1 MNNNESMFKLICSKG
16 PAEMDPIVF
25 TDGDSKTLGR
35 SSTCDIPLEDQL
47 ASISRKHIEIS
58 QINSVWNAKDL
69 GSRNGTQLNGVKLLP
84 DYPTPLKHGDVLRFG
99 SWVFR
104 VSTRDHDSRG
114 SDSTMINTLN
124 DISDS
129 SGMVERVRAEPL
141 SNLASHRLAVLLECA
156 DKIHSSKDLEQAAKS
171 ALYAMVESTG
181 FSRAAFLIPM
191 EDPDQFETIAFQSSN
206 PLEDVTDVNFS
217 QSLLQTAKEGDVV
230 RLSGTAS
237 QADYGQSIA
246 ELDIHSALCV
256 PVMEDDTP
264 IGYMYL
270 DARGSESAVKHD
282 ASAFGLAVGRLLGL
296 TATNLRSKEQE
307 IQQHA
312 MQYDLDA
319 AADAQRLL
327 LPPSDGVVGL
337 VSYSMLMR
345 PGRMV
350 AGDLF
355 GVVELKDGRICA
367 FLGDVSGKGAGAAI
381 MMATTQSYIHAMFE
395 QTSDLSEVLTKLN
408 KHIADR
414 STGQFVTMWI
424 GVLSPNSDNDQ
435 TEVEFIDAGH
445 GHWLI
450 ADNTADAFRPEYTGS
465 MVVGI
470 DPDLEFTSE
479 KFMLKN
485 SQRMVIFSD
494 GIVEQTPPDSDEEY
508 GLDRAGLLLKDST
521 THRDDVMNLLN
532 GILEYAQSDQLRDDT
547 TIASVGIASSS
558 GS

>member
-58 QINSVWNAKDL
+58 QLNSVWNAKDL

-124 DISDS
+124 DASDS
-129 SGMVERVRAEPL
+129 TGMVERVRAEPL

-156 DKIHSSKDLEQAAKS
+156 DKIHSSKNLEQAAKS

-256 PVMEDDTP
+256 PVMEGDAP

-327 LPPSDGVVGL
+327 LPPSDGVVGS

-424 GVLSPNSDNDQ
+424 GVLSPNSDNDE

-450 ADNTADAFRPEYTGS
+450 ADNTTDAFRPEYTGS

-508 GLDRAGLLLKDST
+508 GLDRAGMLLKDST